1 MRIKGLVAAS
11 NQVRE
16 QLKVGIAAEHVE
28 EFRQQVRAT
37 LKATE
42 QFCASARMMP
52 AQLPTPSRKA
62 YAFLKQLDLKHL
74 PIADASLPTA
84 TTQAIALRNVRAQQ
98 EQIQSE
104 IAKMTGHTI
113 GTTRSPLNPVK
124 MEPLRRLLLQKVT
137 EIEQICAQNG
147 LSPAQL
153 TGNSKSHFAWM
164 KYLLEE
170 QHLLSHIEAVQRL
183 QQIIFTLDQPL
194 STNCFGKVKAQ
205 LPAVKPVR
213 IELTNMRALY
223 RFRSAD
229 KTIQMQMSEGFI
241 AADDEVFKA
250 LTHVVRFGKSP
261 ETTEI
266 IARFSCSEEF
276 SEILLAMDL
285 LVGDIADAAQGHAYN
300 LEDIFSAVNRSQF
313 NGQMAKPQLAWSKTF
328 TQYKYGHYEPSRDRV
343 VLSRTLDDV
352 NIPRYVAEFVMYH
365 ELLHKQHGE
374 IWMNGRQRVHTPAF
388 RRDERRFKH
397 YDLAEAFLK
406 KLAATR

>member
-1 MRIKGLVAAS
+1 VRIKGLVAAS

-16 QLKVGIAAEHVE
+16 QLKVGIAAEGVE
-28 EFRQQVRAT
+28 AFRQQVRAT
-37 LKATE
+37 LRATE
-42 QFCASARMMP
+42 QLCASARMMP

-74 PIADASLPTA
+74 PIADSSLPTA
-84 TTQAIALRNVRAQQ
+84 TTQFIALRNVRAQQ

-104 IAKMTGHTI
+104 IAAVAGHTM
-113 GTTRSPLNPVK
+113 GTRRSPFNPAK
-124 MEPLRRLLLQKVT
+124 IEPLRRLLQQKVT
-137 EIEQICAQNG
+137 EIEQICSQNE

-170 QHLLSHIEAVQRL
+170 QHLLSHVEAVQRL
-183 QQIIFTLDQPL
+183 QQIISALDQPHA
-194 STNCFGKVKAQ
+194 TKGFGKAKTQ
-205 LPAVKPVR
+205 PPAVKPVR
-213 IELTNMRALY
+213 IELTNMQALY
-223 RFRSAD
+223 RFRNTD
-229 KTIQMQMSEGFI
+229 KIIQMQMSEGFI
-241 AADDEVFKA
+241 AAEDEVFKA
-250 LTHVVRFGKSP
+250 LAYVVRSGKSP
-261 ETTEI
+261 ETNEI

-300 LEDIFSAVNRSQF
+300 LEDIFSAVNRSHF

-328 TQYKYGHYEPSRDRV
+328 TQRKYGHYEPSRDRV
-343 VLSRTLDDV
+343 VLSRTLDDL

-374 IWMNGRQRVHTPAF
+374 VWMNGRQRVHTPAF
-388 RRDERRFKH
+388 RRDERQFKQ
-397 YDLAEAFLK
+397 YDLAEAFLN
-406 KLAATR
+406 KLAAAR